1 MVAEI
6 QTPMGTALP
15 PAPRHAIT
23 VHLPTWRSIERFNDR
38 DPTLFAQL
46 KSMYPRFVL
55 HRDVLE
61 LTQKIIEF
69 ADLDSQAQGCYIFPS
84 RQVAT
89 MCIDFATAAA
99 RGEGTISRDRIS
111 TRTFRIRGDPL
122 PIVLYT
128 VIFPVE
134 RTSTVHSFWLNAGVG
149 ISSRLAE
156 DCLTSI
162 DSLTEGQQ
170 ECKPTDAEKASTTVV
185 SALSTTTAWTT
196 PAHTTL
202 QERISMMLNRAPAAG
217 AARGPRTTT
226 STSTGTVTELSVS
239 VSPSDVYLFPT
250 GMAAIYW
257 THRIVLS
264 QFDGPSALFGFSFH
278 STIHVLQDFGPGVE
292 FFGLGDESDLLK
304 LEGHLASR
312 HEQSAANPTASGSS
326 QVQAIWAEFPTNP
339 LLRVADLRRLRDL
352 ATRYSTLLI
361 VDDTIGSFANVDVL
375 AVADIVVTSLTKSFS
390 GFADVMAGS
399 AVLSPLSRH
408 YAALKTLFDTTYRAD
423 PGVGLYVRDAAQL
436 ALNSRTYLSRTSILN
451 ANAEAV
457 VNFLAVKAE
466 DPLSSVKA
474 VFYPTTSE
482 EMVQN
487 YAPFLRVPTPEFPRP
502 GYGCLFSVEFQDLPS
517 VIAFYDNLHVHMGP
531 HLGAHRTIA
540 LPYTIGV
547 YGGEL
552 EWVGGYNLRVTQV
565 RVSVG
570 LEEKEEL
577 VQTFR
582 LAVDAADREFSGRK
596 KDYPVSEK

>member
-1 MVAEI
+1 MAAEI

-38 DPTLFAQL
+38 DPSLFAQL

-69 ADLDSQAQGCYIFPS
+69 ADLDSQAWGCYIFPS
-84 RQVAT
+84 PQVAT

-122 PIVLYT
+122 LIVLYA

-156 DCLTSI
+156 DCLTNI

-170 ECKPTDAEKASTTVV
+170 ESKPDGEKS
-185 SALSTTTAWTT
+185 SLSTVTAWTT

-226 STSTGTVTELSVS
+226 STSTGTVTEVSVS
-239 VSPSDVYLFPT
+239 VSVSASDVYLFPT

-278 STIHVLQDFGPGVE
+278 STVHVLRDFGPGVE

-304 LEGHLASR
+304 LEKYLASR
-312 HEQSAANPTASGSS
+312 HEQSAANPNANGSS

-352 ATRYSTLLI
+352 ATRYSALLI

-408 YAALKTLFDTTYRAD
+408 YTALKTLFDTTYRAD
-423 PGVGLYVRDAAQL
+423 PGMGLYVRDAAQL
-436 ALNSRTYLSRTSILN
+436 ALNSKTYLSRTSILN

-457 VNFLAVKAE
+457 VNFLAMKAE

-482 EMVQN
+482 ETVQN
-487 YAPFLRVPTPEFPRP
+487 YTPFLRVPTPEFPRP
-502 GYGCLFSVEFQDLPS
+502 GYGCLFSVEFRDLPS

-540 LPYTIGV
+540 LPYTLGV

-552 EWVGGYNLRVTQV
+552 EWAGGFNLRVTQV

-570 LEEKEEL
+570 LEDKEEL

-582 LAVDAADREFSGRK
+582 LAVDAADREFSWRK
-596 KDYPVSEK
+596 KDYPVSQN